1 MGDSLEPIDEEMSEE
16 SEKTE
21 EVKENDQTVDKPP
34 LSSHYPDNQIHV
46 SFYYPFVKR
55 FHNELK
61 HEIFSESE
69 SEEEDTSNDMIAIAL
84 RFYHRMSVS
93 KKIHFF
99 ETIFLIL
106 LLMMT
111 IGRRDIF
118 IVLILVVVVTLG
130 LQTSVMIP
138 HSCYRIIMIITAFSM
153 IVKYTVQ
160 LPVFNQCISS
170 DGIAYLTFLTTCK
183 ETGTINDNAFQPLS
197 LIGIKTTGTGQPVG
211 SLFFDI
217 VLMMS
222 YIVMRS
228 LLKRNGVWEKS
239 INYYVLKR
247 VKIEENH

>member
-1 MGDSLEPIDEEMSEE
+1 
-16 SEKTE
+16 
-21 EVKENDQTVDKPP
+21 
-34 LSSHYPDNQIHV
+34 
-46 SFYYPFVKR
+46 
-55 FHNELK
+55 
-61 HEIFSESE
+61 
-69 SEEEDTSNDMIAIAL
+69 
-84 RFYHRMSVS
+84 
-93 KKIHFF
+93 
-99 ETIFLIL
+99 
-106 LLMMT
+106 MMT

>member
-1 MGDSLEPIDEEMSEE
+1 MILKNTMGDSLEPIDEEMSEE

-99 ETIFLIL
+99 ETIFL
-106 LLMMT
+106 
-111 IGRRDIF
+111 GNER
-118 IVLILVVVVTLG
+118 
-130 LQTSVMIP
+130 
-138 HSCYRIIMIITAFSM
+138 
-153 IVKYTVQ
+153 K
-160 LPVFNQCISS
+160 
-170 DGIAYLTFLTTCK
+170 
-183 ETGTINDNAFQPLS
+183 
-197 LIGIKTTGTGQPVG
+197 
-211 SLFFDI
+211 
-217 VLMMS
+217 
-222 YIVMRS
+222 
-228 LLKRNGVWEKS
+228 
-239 INYYVLKR
+239 
-247 VKIEENH
+247 